1 MTAEIP
7 IGDLIPTKIP
17 GLSDDADVQE
27 ALRLY
32 HYGSYTYS
40 PSNTVPANLV
50 EPSMAKTIYDIK
62 QDIIN
67 SDSSSVKASTYTSKG
82 SLLSASA
89 TSVLSLLSVGTNNQV
104 LIANSATSSGL
115 QWSGTLNGITLSSP
129 IINTATIHDPTFTGQ
144 ASGLEIAFNQSII
157 FEGTLADDNEL
168 TLSAG
173 NPTADRIVTLPNATD
188 TLVGKATVDTLTN
201 KSISLAS
208 NTLTGTITEFNTALT
223 DGDFV
228 TLAGMETLTNKTL
241 ISPIINLSLNTQV
254 GTTYTFVLS
263 DNGKL
268 VTLNN
273 SLPIVVTV
281 PTNIS
286 VDYPIGAQIN
296 ILRLGS
302 GTVTVSGDIGVNV
315 YATPGFKLR
324 GQYSAA
330 TIIKIDIDSWLLTG
344 DLDI

>member
-1 MTAEIP
+1 MTAEIS

-40 PSNTVPANLV
+40 PSNTSPVNLV
-50 EPSMAKTIYDIK
+50 EPSMAKTIYDIQ
-62 QDIIN
+62 QDII
-67 SDSSSVKASTYTSKG
+67 SVDSASVKASTYISKG

-115 QWSGTLNGITLSSP
+115 QWTGTLNGLTLSSP

-144 ASGLEIAFNQSII
+144 ASGLEIGFNQSIV
-157 FEGTLADDNEL
+157 FEGTSADDNEL

-173 NPTADRIVTLPNATD
+173 NPTADRVVTLPNATD

-208 NTLTGTITEFNTALT
+208 NTLTGNIAQFNTALT
-223 DGDFV
+223 DGDFA
-228 TLAGMETLTNKTL
+228 TLAGTETLTNKTL
-241 ISPIINLSLNTQV
+241 TSPIINLSLNAQV

-268 VTLNN
+268 VTLSNA
-273 SLPIVVTV
+273 SPIAVTV
-281 PTNIS
+281 PANTS
-286 VDYPIGAQIN
+286 VAYVTGSQIN

-302 GTVTVSGDIGVNV
+302 GTVTVSGAVGVNV

-324 GQYSAA
+324 DQYSAA
-330 TIIKIDIDSWLLTG
+330 TLIKIDTDSWLLTG
-344 DLDI
+344 DLDT